1 MNNRHYLLKNV
12 AFFLAL
18 SLLGFVIASERK
30 GANEPLIYLNEERLL
45 VSKERLCEG
54 HKAYESAYKELLSL
68 ANAELQKAVDPVTN
82 KTMLPA
88 SGDIHD
94 YYTLGSYY
102 WPDETKEDGLPWI
115 NKGGQFNPI
124 SNGPETDWLRRKSM
138 LNSFEILTLAF
149 YFSEDIVYLEKAKD
163 VVETWFINNDTKMNP
178 NVDY

>member
-45 VSKERLCEG
+45 VSKQRLSEG
-54 HKAYESAYKELLSL
+54 HESYESAYKELLSL
-68 ANAELQKAVDPVTN
+68 ANTELQKTVDPVTN

-94 YYTLGSYY
+94 Y
-102 WPDETKEDGLPWI
+102 
-115 NKGGQFNPI
+115 
-124 SNGPETDWLRRKSM
+124 
-138 LNSFEILTLAF
+138 
-149 YFSEDIVYLEKAKD
+149 
-163 VVETWFINNDTKMNP
+163 
-178 NVDY
+178 